1 MMPNKLRPPRNTE
14 TAVTTTQNTL
24 VCLPAAT
31 YAGAGRI
38 AASTSAHI
46 LTANM
51 ASATSANTPRM
62 GPRTSVSTTPALIMS
77 ASRSRAPG
85 SAARYSEP
93 DAVAAPPLSAGPAL
107 PGVVDRTLARVRV
120 VRRGFGAVPAPAD
133 RLPRAVVTVVA
144 ASDFS
149 VTSAASSAAASSAG
163 DALGSSADEPNASPA
178 DEAAALLAAEVTEK
192 SEAATTVTTARGKRS
207 AGAGTAPKPRRTT
220 RTRAKVRSTTPG
232 SAGPA
237 DSGGAATASGSE

>member
-51 ASATSANTPRM
+51 VSATSANTPRI
-62 GPRTSVSTTPALIMS
+62 GPRISVSTTPALIMS
-77 ASRSRAPG
+77 ASRSRTPG

-93 DAVAAPPLSAGPAL
+93 DAVAAPPLSAGPSL
-107 PGVVDRTLARVRV
+107 PATVGRTLARVRV
-120 VRRGFGAVPAPAD
+120 VRRGFGAVPAPED
-133 RLPRAVVTVVA
+133 RLPRAVPTGVT
-144 ASDFS
+144 ASDVT
-149 VTSAASSAAASSAG
+149 VTSAASGATASSAG
-163 DALGSSADEPNASPA
+163 DALGSSAGDALGSSTSA
-178 DEAAALLAAEVTEK
+178 DAAASRSDSAARPSFSLRNE
-192 SEAATTVTTARGKRS
+192 S
-207 AGAGTAPKPRRTT
+207 
-220 RTRAKVRSTTPG
+220 
-232 SAGPA
+232 
-237 DSGGAATASGSE
+237 